1 MRRLGPA
8 LLGGLLV
15 SLLLAGCGDAD
26 GPGAVAPGADA
37 SGAAASDADK
47 SAPAASGETA
57 SREPAEIYAQYCVNC
72 HGTGMAGAPMV
83 GPEHRL
89 LWSEE
94 IEEEGF
100 PTLVKIA
107 IEGENPIANN
117 CRCAVEWF
125 VVCTRSKPAVGRTI
139 TVASFQNR
147 GDSNVDRQA

>member
-1 MRRLGPA
+1 MRGLGPA
-8 LLGGLLV
+8 HLGGLLV

-26 GPGAVAPGADA
+26 GPGAAASGAAAP
-37 SGAAASDADK
+37 GAAASDADK
-47 SAPAASGETA
+47 PAPVASGETA

-89 LWSEE
+89 IWSEE

-107 IEGENPIANN
+107 IEGENGMPPRGTCFDCSDKEIEA
-117 CRCAVEWF
+117 
-125 VVCTRSKPAVGRTI
+125 
-139 TVASFQNR
+139 TVLYMLKKSGAK
-147 GDSNVDRQA
+147 

>member
-1 MRRLGPA
+1 MRRFGPA

-26 GPGAVAPGADA
+26 GPAAA
-37 SGAAASDADK
+37 SGAAASEAAEPRAAAPSADK
-47 SAPAASGETA
+47 PAAEGGDTA
-57 SREPAEIYAQYCVNC
+57 AREPAEIYGRYCVNC

-89 LWSEE
+89 IWSEE

-107 IEGENPIANN
+107 IEGQNGMPPRGTCFDCSDEEIEA
-117 CRCAVEWF
+117 
-125 VVCTRSKPAVGRTI
+125 
-139 TVASFQNR
+139 TVLYMLKESGAK
-147 GDSNVDRQA
+147 

>member
-1 MRRLGPA
+1 MRRFGPA

-26 GPGAVAPGADA
+26 SPAAA
-37 SGAAASDADK
+37 SGAAASEAAEPRAAAPSADK
-47 SAPAASGETA
+47 PAAEGGDTA
-57 SREPAEIYAQYCVNC
+57 AREPAGIYGRYCVNC

-89 LWSEE
+89 IWSEE

-107 IEGENPIANN
+107 IEGQNGMPPRGTCFDCSDEEIEA
-117 CRCAVEWF
+117 
-125 VVCTRSKPAVGRTI
+125 
-139 TVASFQNR
+139 TVLYMLKESGAK
-147 GDSNVDRQA
+147 

>member
-1 MRRLGPA
+1 MRRFGPA

-26 GPGAVAPGADA
+26 GPGADASGAVAPGADA

-89 LWSEE
+89 IWSEE

-107 IEGENPIANN
+107 IEGENGMPPRGTCFDCSDEEIEA
-117 CRCAVEWF
+117 
-125 VVCTRSKPAVGRTI
+125 
-139 TVASFQNR
+139 TVLYMLKESGAK
-147 GDSNVDRQA
+147 

>member
-1 MRRLGPA
+1 MRGFGPVV
-8 LLGGLLV
+8 LGGLLV

-26 GPGAVAPGADA
+26 GPGADAPGAA
-37 SGAAASDADK
+37 APGAVAA
-47 SAPAASGETA
+47 GETA

-89 LWSEE
+89 IWSEE

-107 IEGENPIANN
+107 IEGQNGMPPRGTCFDCSDEEIEA
-117 CRCAVEWF
+117 
-125 VVCTRSKPAVGRTI
+125 
-139 TVASFQNR
+139 TVLYMLKESGAK
-147 GDSNVDRQA
+147 